1 MPVAATK
8 RKPAGKAAILGPSLE
23 PMSPEE
29 PTPTLTAG
37 TTLEQSQAPTLPSI
51 APQADA
57 RAQANQMASNT
68 LGTPVQLTD
77 GQFRLLLERL
87 VTADPNLT
95 VPTTEATPNF

>member
-1 MPVAATK
+1 MPVAAAK

-29 PTPTLTAG
+29 PTPTPTAG

-57 RAQANQMASNT
+57 QAQANQMASNT
-68 LGTPVQLTD
+68 LRAPV
-77 GQFRLLLERL
+77 
-87 VTADPNLT
+87 
-95 VPTTEATPNF
+95 